1 MAIIVFGAENFPK
14 PECDIIHNVLLH
26 GANKLFP
33 QKENSNDSNKAGP
46 NNSKENTNTSTHVA
60 AVSDV
65 HDIES
70 LRALTISLNVTSSLR

>member
-26 GANKLFP
+26 GAKKLFP
-33 QKENSNDSNKAGP
+33 QKENSNKAGP

-70 LRALTISLNVTSSLR
+70 LRALKISLNVTSSLR